1 MARETNV
8 EFRVGVIILIVIL
21 IMAWSL
27 YWLQGYKLES
37 NSQLVQV
44 WFDDVGTLS
53 VGDKVTVNGVH
64 KGKVNNL
71 YLAEG
76 GVIVDLRIYQD
87 VSLRSDATFRI
98 RNMGVMGERYVAI
111 YPGRDS
117 ATLDVSVPAKG
128 LYDTGLPE
136 LMGTLGDMTQELK
149 SMVATLR
156 KTVASDTSL
165 ERFNNTVANLER
177 SSEAIV
183 SYFHRNES
191 KLDKTAENF
200 LQASARLNHL
210 LAGKE
215 ERVDST
221 LQRIERASMGL
232 EQFVVGLDTLS
243 IAARR
248 LATAINEGDGTMQAM
263 LEDRR
268 LYDDLRKTAD
278 DLDDLILDIRE
289 NPSRYIKLKVE
300 IF

>member
-37 NSQLVQV
+37 NSQLVKV

-64 KGKVNNL
+64 RGKVDKL
-71 YLAEG
+71 YLTEG
-76 GVIVDLRIYQD
+76 GVIVELRIYQD
-87 VSLRSDATFRI
+87 VILRQDATFRI
-98 RNMGVMGERYVAI
+98 RNMGVMGERYIAI
-111 YPGRDS
+111 SPGMDS
-117 ATLDVSVPAKG
+117 TALDTEALAKG
-128 LYDTGLPE
+128 LYDTGIPE
-136 LMGTLGDMTQELK
+136 LMGTLGEMTRELK
-149 SMVATLR
+149 LMVSTLR

-165 ERFNNTVANLER
+165 ERFNNTVKNLER
-177 SSEAIV
+177 SSNAIA
-183 SYFHRNES
+183 SYLTRNES

-200 LQASARLNHL
+200 LQASSKLNRL

-221 LQRIERASMGL
+221 LSRIERASIGL
-232 EQFVVGLDTLS
+232 EEFVVGLDTLS
-243 IAARR
+243 HAARR
-248 LATAINEGDGTMQAM
+248 LATSITEGDGTVQAM